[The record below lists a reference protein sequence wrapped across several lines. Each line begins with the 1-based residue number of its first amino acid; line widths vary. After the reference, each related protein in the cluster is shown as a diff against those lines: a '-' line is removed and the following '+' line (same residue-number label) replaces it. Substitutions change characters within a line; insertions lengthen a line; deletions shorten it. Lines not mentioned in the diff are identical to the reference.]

1 VQSLGRAIRIL
12 RSLAAPLIV
21 VVLAVVLTIPWTWIV
36 LHRAYRKTIVDNA
49 KGLARR
55 IELQVWLTP
64 RPIPPAQLQAAR
76 AIRDATHAA
85 ERIGRAFW
93 IPMRRGN
100 IDRQIEVL
108 EQIQRAQERRVVQQM
123 REALQAELLSDETV
137 RQVIFFDMAKF
148 NTSFMLS
155 RTPQFSVPG
164 WTIEEVRQRATWGL
178 QTWDLEDRY
187 VIQVPWMQND
197 RVLGFTYIEL
207 SRDAI
212 TAQFWAREGELL
224 KQTLL
229 WSGVAAVLLATAGLL
244 AYRAWRRVGAVR
256 QRADLDRHGLMAE
269 RGLTAAVL
277 AHEIRNPLGALRF
290 QVHSLLRNADDPQ
303 RVRGACETI
312 DAELSR
318 IQELVKNYLDHE
330 KAEALRAGRV
340 DLAEAVR
347 SLRGL
352 MGELLHSKGTLLRI
366 ETPAAPVVAVC
377 DPHALR
383 QVLINLVLNAQQA
396 MKGRGTITISVA
408 RAEEGFARLSVAD
421 TGPGIPEEMRDRLF
435 KPFQT
440 TKKDGSGIGLAL
452 VKRFV
457 DNFGGGVSVESP
469 PGGGAVFHL
478 RLPLA
483 EEQSGRGAQAART
496 GIGVA

>member
-1 VQSLGRAIRIL
+1 MFSLLGVAGRKR
-12 RSLAAPLIV
+12 
-21 VVLAVVLTIPWTWIV
+21 
-36 LHRAYRKTIVDNA
+36 
-49 KGLARR
+49 
-55 IELQVWLTP
+55 
-64 RPIPPAQLQAAR
+64 
-76 AIRDATHAA
+76 
-85 ERIGRAFW
+85 
-93 IPMRRGN
+93 
-100 IDRQIEVL
+100 
-108 EQIQRAQERRVVQQM
+108 
-123 REALQAELLSDETV
+123 LLSLQLV
-137 RQVIFFDMAKF
+137 LRQ
-148 NTSFMLS
+148 
-155 RTPQFSVPG
+155 PQLDP
-164 WTIEEVRQRATWGL
+164 Q
-178 QTWDLEDRY
+178 DL
-187 VIQVPWMQND
+187 
-197 RVLGFTYIEL
+197 
-207 SRDAI
+207 
-212 TAQFWAREGELL
+212 
-224 KQTLL
+224 
-229 WSGVAAVLLATAGLL
+229 
-244 AYRAWRRVGAVR
+244 
-256 QRADLDRHGLMAE
+256 
-269 RGLTAAVL
+269 
-277 AHEIRNPLGALRF
+277 ALRF